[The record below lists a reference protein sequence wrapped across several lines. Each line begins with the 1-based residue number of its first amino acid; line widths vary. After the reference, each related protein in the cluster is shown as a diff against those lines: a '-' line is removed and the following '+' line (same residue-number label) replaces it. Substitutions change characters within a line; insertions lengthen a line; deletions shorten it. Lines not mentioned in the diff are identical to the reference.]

1 LKALSNLAGFSTQLA
16 QKSAINNLANRLR
29 DIKTTVSNEV
39 EACFTSIVESI
50 TKNEARITENTVKEV
65 NLKIERVKAIES
77 LKFLDD
83 NSEIRNRLEKELRN
97 VEGKCKRIIR
107 DLEGLKLTL
116 NDDVAGNANIDKD
129 ELRSKKRQI
138 ELLMKIENIEEGL
151 TDDYRFAM
159 ESIGRKLREN
169 VDILNNCITA
179 LKSDKN
185 EEIYKS
191 LDNIKKATNV
201 VLQCSQIVG
210 ESEGLEIA

>member
-1 LKALSNLAGFSTQLA
+1 
-16 QKSAINNLANRLR
+16 
-29 DIKTTVSNEV
+29 
-39 EACFTSIVESI
+39 
-50 TKNEARITENTVKEV
+50 VKEV

-138 ELLMKIENIEEGL
+138 ELLMKI
-151 TDDYRFAM
+151 
-159 ESIGRKLREN
+159 
-169 VDILNNCITA
+169 
-179 LKSDKN
+179 
-185 EEIYKS
+185 
-191 LDNIKKATNV
+191 
-201 VLQCSQIVG
+201 
-210 ESEGLEIA
+210 